1 MCTDNVNAFVTPGG
15 HLFVFTGMLRVCAND
30 DMLATV
36 LSHEISHNVAS
47 HAAER
52 MSTAAIANLTS
63 GTIFF
68 LAGALPGLLL
78 YGLWTVTGGR
88 MLQQYLFALPNSR
101 KMEAEADH
109 IGLMMMSEACYDPR
123 EAVNYWQKMAR
134 LAGNREGETPASLM
148 THPTVR
154 TRST

>member
-1 MCTDNVNAFVTPGG
+1 MSADADETSPG
-15 HLFVFTGMLRVCAND
+15 
-30 DMLATV
+30 LAW
-36 LSHEISHNVAS
+36 
-47 HAAER
+47 R
-52 MSTAAIANLTS
+52 LTL
-63 GTIFF
+63 GI
-68 LAGALPGLLL
+68 GALPGLLL